1 MGKTKKLIELDNRAI
16 EVLEK
21 QAKLQKRSLKNYLEF
36 LIENTALN
44 FSEPSEEY
52 KAMMDD
58 LLERQKNGTLET
70 IPIDEIRKKY
80 GISRKTVD

>member
-1 MGKTKKLIELDNRAI
+1 MGKTKKLIELDNKAI
-16 EVLEK
+16 AILEE

-36 LIENTALN
+36 MIEDRALH

-58 LLERQKNGTLET
+58 MLEREKNG
-70 IPIDEIRKKY
+70 EIKWISSEEVRKRY
-80 GISRKTVD
+80 GR

>member
-16 EVLEK
+16 EILEK

-36 LIENTALN
+36 MIEDTALN
-44 FSEPSEEY
+44 LSEPSKEY

-58 LLERQKNGTLET
+58 MIDRMETGTLKTTPLSEVL
-70 IPIDEIRKKY
+70 KQY
-80 GISRKTVD
+80 GREL

>member
-1 MGKTKKLIELDNRAI
+1 MGKTKKLIELDDKAI
-16 EVLEK
+16 VIHEE

-36 LIENTALN
+36 MIEDVARN

-58 LLERQKNGTLET
+58 MIERDKDGTLIT
-70 IPIDEIRKKY
+70 HSLKDIMKQY
-80 GISRKTVD
+80 GR